1 MSKDYNLKIKN
12 LAWNFVIYRIGET
25 YWLTN
30 PKVATRFLTNFSQI
44 RGTNE
49 AYSFTAHPYVEIQHK
64 NISIVDPHYTYEGNE
79 STGLIVG
86 TKHKWKIKGVDY
98 IGKGL
103 SSDNIEDILK
113 KTTHTIIRNPIERL
127 KSGIIQMFV
136 EWFFETQ
143 KYYLKNELWE
153 HVNLF
158 ENYNKQNEYDIN
170 WDEFFNPFDED
181 RLNKLVLNLDI
192 INRNTDKI
200 KSSWKLEWS
209 KFTNLFL
216 NDVIKT
222 KYFEHNVDKNV
233 HTQSYLYTQ
242 YHFLHDIQLY
252 NNIEVVDL
260 GELNS
265 YRETLLKNIPH
276 RQNLEEYFSNPRIKE
291 SNDVFKDI
299 NWNTLYQWIEN
310 SKIYAHEIHAYYDML
325 GHK

>member
-30 PKVATRFLTNFSQI
+30 PKVGTRFLTNFSQI
-44 RGTNE
+44 NGHNE
-49 AYSFTAHPYVEIQHK
+49 GYSFIASPHVKIHHT
-64 NISIVDPHYTYEGNE
+64 NISITDPHYTYGDFDSDTLILGN
-79 STGLIVG
+79 
-86 TKHKWKIKGVDY
+86 KHKWKIRGIDY
-98 IGKGL
+98 SGNSL
-103 SSDNIEDILK
+103 NSADIEIILNK
-113 KTTHTIIRNPIERL
+113 VSHTIVRNPIERL

-143 KYYLKNELWE
+143 KYYLKTESWE

-158 ENYNKQNEYDIN
+158 EDYTKQNEYDID

-200 KSSWKLEWS
+200 KFSWKLEWS

-242 YHFLHDIQLY
+242 YQFLHDIQLY

-260 GELNS
+260 NGLDI
-265 YRETLLKNIPH
+265 YREILLKNIPH
-276 RQNLEEYFSNPRIKE
+276 RQNLEEYFSNPLIKE
-291 SNDVFKDI
+291 SNDVFKDV
-299 NWNTLYQWIEN
+299 NWNTLYKWIEN